1 MAKQSKFFKFYTV
14 ETQLDGE
21 KMFNIEKMLNE
32 NWERIES
39 MAAIEQLLLLNGA
52 TYTTK
57 LVVLS
62 GDLDEWT
69 TEIHYQGEKIITI
82 VEREMENGW
91 HTTITKHGDIQQT
104 ITIIE
109 TYDHDGTLRGVV
121 SHA

>member
-14 ETQLDGE
+14 EPQLDSE

-39 MAAIEQLLLLNGA
+39 MAAIEQLLLLNGV

-62 GDLDEWT
+62 GDFDEWT
-69 TEIHYQGEKIITI
+69 TEIYYHEEKIITI
-82 VEREMENGW
+82 IEKETENGW
-91 HTTITKHGDIQQT
+91 HTKITKHGEVQQK